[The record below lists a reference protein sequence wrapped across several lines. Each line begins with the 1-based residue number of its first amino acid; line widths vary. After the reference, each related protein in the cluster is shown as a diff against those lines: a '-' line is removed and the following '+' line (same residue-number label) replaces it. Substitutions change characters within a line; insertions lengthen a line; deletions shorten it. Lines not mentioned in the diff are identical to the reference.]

1 MKSFSGAVSTSALAL
16 LALQAS
22 GVSADSA
29 KSFVPSNIRGL
40 FVEQFTPDWESRWT
54 PSQASKFQRGAEE
67 FKYDGVWSVEEAS
80 MFPGIP
86 GDLALTMKSKA
97 KQHAISTLLDKPI
110 VFDGTKPLVVQYEV
124 KMQNGL
130 SCGGA
135 YVKLLSSSE
144 SDLDP
149 KQFADTTPY
158 SIMFGPDRC
167 GPDSK
172 LHFCLL
178 YTSDAADE

>member
-67 FKYDGVWSVEEAS
+67 LS
-80 MFPGIP
+80 
-86 GDLALTMKSKA
+86 TMVYGRSRKHRCSQA
-97 KQHAISTLLDKPI
+97 Y
-110 VFDGTKPLVVQYEV
+110 LVTW
-124 KMQNGL
+124 
-130 SCGGA
+130 
-135 YVKLLSSSE
+135 
-144 SDLDP
+144 P
-149 KQFADTTPY
+149 
-158 SIMFGPDRC
+158 
-167 GPDSK
+167 
-172 LHFCLL
+172 
-178 YTSDAADE
+178 